1 MTERVRLIVSP
12 ANEVQM
18 VIVSES
24 DTEDCSICLE
34 NTTENDTQLICGH
47 IFHNECLHE
56 WLDEHTTCPVC
67 RAILPIL
74 ETKSPHITVDLELP
88 DSTDASDRVRTNRA
102 IMFKLFALKTMVFF
116 TFFVNYYAVQIIEVN
131 SYGVDVL
138 ALLVVVEVALLY
150 WGSYLLYKA
159 WKNFR

>member
-34 NTTENDTQLICGH
+34 NTKENDTQLICGH
-47 IFHNECLHE
+47 IFHNECLRE
-56 WLDEHTTCPVC
+56 WLNEHTTCPVC

-74 ETKSPHITVDLELP
+74 ETKSPHTTVDLELP
-88 DSTDASDRVRTNRA
+88 NSTEAPDRANSNRTLL
-102 IMFKLFALKTMVFF
+102 IKLLALKTIIFF
-116 TFFVNYYAVQIIEVN
+116 TFFVNYYAVQIIQVK
-131 SYGVDVL
+131 SYGVDMI
-138 ALLVVVEVALLY
+138 ALLVVVEMALLY
-150 WGSYLLYKA
+150 WGSYLLYNA
-159 WKNFR
+159 WINIR